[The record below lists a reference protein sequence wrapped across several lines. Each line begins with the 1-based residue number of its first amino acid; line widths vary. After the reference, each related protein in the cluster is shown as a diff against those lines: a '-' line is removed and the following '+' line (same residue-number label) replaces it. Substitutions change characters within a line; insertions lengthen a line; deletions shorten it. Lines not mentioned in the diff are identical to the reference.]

1 MDGQALAGGGLG
13 QGPLSFQDQQR
24 SKGNIIADILEAA
37 LHGIHRKVIALCQ
50 MAVEVVSNRRLA
62 FGHIQSLRDVE
73 LAGLAVCTL
82 AAIIVNAVGDVG
94 ILLNLSHHD
103 ALADGVERAGGDE

>member
-1 MDGQALAGGGLG
+1 
-13 QGPLSFQDQQR
+13 
-24 SKGNIIADILEAA
+24 
-37 LHGIHRKVIALCQ
+37 

-73 LAGLAVCTL
+73 LAGLAGCTL